1 MSALGLIAFGLG
13 VLAMVAAGAAVAY
26 PLFFQ
31 RLEPFALPANPAA
44 AFNERSALLEGLA
57 ELEREFHAGKLSEA
71 DYRQESER
79 LQRAYLLAV
88 EAEERGKAA
97 AEGA

>member
-1 MSALGLIAFGLG
+1 MSTLSLIAFGLG
-13 VLAMVAAGAAVAY
+13 TLVMVAAGAAVAF
-26 PLFFQ
+26 PLYFQ
-31 RLEPFALPANPAA
+31 RLEAYALPANPAA

-88 EAEERGKAA
+88 EAEERRNAA
-97 AEGA
+97 AEGV